1 MAGKVFSIANMK
13 GGVGKTTVT
22 VGLAMTCA
30 AAALGGG
37 KAKVLVIDLDAQANA
52 SFWLCGDDLLAEL
65 IETGRTI
72 EAYLEDVFIYG
83 QKRRLAE
90 FVRPSD
96 GSGPIVA
103 AIASSPELRLVEREI
118 FHFLS
123 DQRKSFKEVER
134 HITEVLSREIEALR
148 QQFDYI
154 LFDTAPGISPV
165 TEAALRASDLV
176 IVPTIPDFI
185 SNLGLEAF
193 CRSVWWTDRG
203 GASQRPPWVLANM
216 VRDSAHHRAMLEE
229 MRSEAAAEDGGFK
242 MFGVEIPNLPAIEEA
257 GGLVGSPGQAGSRSF
272 DPRVRPYLEQLLAEA
287 DAAAG
292 HVAAASAFVASAA
305 R

>member
-1 MAGKVFSIANMK
+1 MVGKVFSVANMK
-13 GGVGKTTVT
+13 GGVGKTTIT
-22 VGLAMTCA
+22 VGLALTCA
-30 AAALGGG
+30 AAGDGRAR
-37 KAKVLVIDLDAQANA
+37 VLVIDLDAQANA
-52 SFWLCGDDLLAEL
+52 SFWICGDDLLAEL

-83 QKRRLAE
+83 QNSRLQE
-90 FVRPSD
+90 FVRPA
-96 GSGPIVA
+96 GPAGPAVA
-103 AIASSPELRLVEREI
+103 AIPSSPELRMVEREI

-123 DQRKSFKEVER
+123 DQRKSFKDVER
-134 HITEVLSREIEALR
+134 HISETISWEIEALR
-148 QQFDYI
+148 HQFDYV

-193 CRSVWWTDRG
+193 CRSVWWSERG
-203 GASQRPPWVLANM
+203 GDPSRAPWVVANM
-216 VRDSAHHRAMLEE
+216 VRDTQHHRTMLEE
-229 MRSEAAAEDGGFK
+229 MRSEAGAEDAGFR

-257 GGLVGSPGQAGSRSF
+257 GGLVGSPGQSGERIFDSR
-272 DPRVRPYLEQLLAEA
+272 VQPYLEQLLKEA
-287 DAAAG
+287 NAATSRSE
-292 HVAAASAFVASAA
+292 SALATMA

>member
-22 VGLAMTCA
+22 VGLALTCA
-30 AAALGGG
+30 HVAH
-37 KAKVLVIDLDAQANA
+37 AKVLVIDLDAQANA
-52 SFWLCGDDLLAEL
+52 SFWVCGDDLLAEL

-83 QKRRLAE
+83 QRRRLNE
-90 FVRPSD
+90 FVHAPQ
-96 GSGPIVA
+96 SGAAGIA
-103 AIASSPELRLVEREI
+103 AIPSSPELRLVEREI

-123 DQRKSFKEVER
+123 DQRKSSKEVEK
-134 HITEVLSREIEALR
+134 HIGETVSREIESLR
-148 QQFDYI
+148 HQFDYI

-193 CRSVWWTDRG
+193 CRSVWWSERG
-203 GASQRPPWVLANM
+203 GQPGRAPWVLANM
-216 VRDSAHHRAMLEE
+216 VRETQHHRTMLEE
-229 MRSEAAAEDGGFK
+229 MRSEAAAEDGGFR

-257 GGLVGSPGQAGSRSF
+257 GGLVGSPGQGGGRLFDSR
-272 DPRVRPYLEQLLAEA
+272 VMPYLEQLLAEA
-287 DAAAG
+287 QAAAQPAG
-292 HVAAASAFVASAA
+292 RENRLAAAH
-305 R
+305 